1 MCMRKRNRA
10 ERKKDVLDEMLR
22 WCIRITKLISMY
34 FSNENTR
41 LTSNLTACYSHI
53 NRLCLSIL
61 MFYLRGTSCIVRCN
75 ARKRNSAGGKKMFL
89 TKNWGRS
96 YVLEI
101 RILCV
106 SGTKLRDLHLT

>member
-61 MFYLRGTSCIVRCN
+61 VYFFSPYCN
-75 ARKRNSAGGKKMFL
+75 GRFTNVNFLLIFNEITDKKL
-89 TKNWGRS
+89 
-96 YVLEI
+96 
-101 RILCV
+101 
-106 SGTKLRDLHLT
+106 